1 MTDLRRIR
9 RFVEKAGWVAAPAA
23 VEFLAAGEYNENYLV
38 TGPDGARSVFR
49 INRGSQLNLSDQIGY
64 EFRVL
69 EAVYPSGVT
78 PRPYR
83 CDPRPAGIDGG
94 VLLMQFL
101 PGVPLEYP
109 RDWPSAA
116 SVFARVHALPSEGAG
131 LVEQPEP
138 VLDIARE
145 SLGLITRFADHPL
158 KEERKALLEYHDRVV
173 SMGHDTAHLF
183 AGEVLCIVNTEVNS
197 HNFLIDG
204 AEARLVDWEKA
215 VRSLRYQDLGISS
228 SRPPCGEVVR
238 IQDEKLDSSSVTGI
252 WPGPGVPLEARKTR
266 ILNGRPAARL
276 SWCFMAYYECR
287 TGSSERIPFVRF
299 ETTLRRFSGFWGAY
313 ERGAGD
319 IGHHPRAS

>member
-1 MTDLRRIR
+1 VTDLRRIR

-215 VRSLRYQDLGISS
+215 VRSLRYQDLGHFLVPTTTLWRSEYVY
-228 SRPPCGEVVR
+228 GE
-238 IQDEKLDSSSVTGI
+238 DEKLRFLERYRDLAGLR
-252 WPGPGVPLEARKTR
+252 VPLEELREKTR
-266 ILNGRPAARL
+266 ILERTILLRGL
-276 SWCFMAYYECR
+276 SWCFMAYYEYTR
-287 TGSSERIPFVRF
+287 GDRALSSAYTFRKIRNYLAAIQWFLGSV
-299 ETTLRRFSGFWGAY
+299 
-313 ERGAGD
+313 
-319 IGHHPRAS
+319 